1 MAILKVRLIKLKTM
15 KDNITFDKAYAEIE
29 EIVQQIENEAIP
41 LDQLAEKVKKAKT
54 LIAFCNEKLRNIEAE
69 LKDGGVKGAE
79 K

>member
-1 MAILKVRLIKLKTM
+1 M

-29 EIVQQIENEAIP
+29 EIVGQIENEAIP
-41 LDQLAEKVKKAKT
+41 LDQLAEKVKKAKA

-69 LKDGGVKGAE
+69 LKDNGGQGAE

>member
-1 MAILKVRLIKLKTM
+1 M
-15 KDNITFDKAYAEIE
+15 KEQMTFDKAYAEIE
-29 EIVQQIENEAIP
+29 EIVGQIENEAIP

-69 LKDGGVKGAE
+69 LKDGGPQGVE